1 MGTGEARMAIP
12 RETER
17 LWTAEDLLALGEEAR
32 YELIEGRLVP
42 MSPTGFL
49 HGDVALALAAALRAF
64 VHPRRL
70 GRIVVGEVGFVL
82 RRNPDTVRAA
92 DIAFV
97 RRERLPAGDLPRGF
111 FEGAPDLVVEILSP
125 SDRYTD
131 ILRKVSEWL
140 EAGAAMVWVVDPEH
154 HGVMVFRPDGTLRLL
169 GESDSLEGEEVL
181 PGFRYPVGELFSPL
195 T

>member
-1 MGTGEARMAIP
+1 MAIP
-12 RETER
+12 REAER

-42 MSPTGFL
+42 MSPTGSL
-49 HGDVALALAAALRAF
+49 HGDLVAELTMILRSF
-64 VHPRRL
+64 VRAHQL
-70 GRIVVGEVGFVL
+70 GRVLTGEVGFVL

-131 ILRKVSEWL
+131 ILRKVGEWL

>member
-1 MGTGEARMAIP
+1 MVTGEAAMAIP
-12 RETER
+12 REAER

-131 ILRKVSEWL
+131 ILRKVGEWL

>member
-1 MGTGEARMAIP
+1 MGTGEATMAIP
-12 RETER
+12 REAER

-140 EAGAAMVWVVDPEH
+140 EAWAAMVWVVDPEH

>member
-1 MGTGEARMAIP
+1 
-12 RETER
+12 
-17 LWTAEDLLALGEEAR
+17 
-32 YELIEGRLVP
+32 
-42 MSPTGFL
+42 
-49 HGDVALALAAALRAF
+49 
-64 VHPRRL
+64 
-70 GRIVVGEVGFVL
+70 
-82 RRNPDTVRAA
+82 
-92 DIAFV
+92 
-97 RRERLPAGDLPRGF
+97 
-111 FEGAPDLVVEILSP
+111 LVVEILSP

>member
-1 MGTGEARMAIP
+1 MAMP
-12 RETER
+12 VKAPER

-131 ILRKVSEWL
+131 ILRKVGEWL

>member
-1 MGTGEARMAIP
+1 MVTGEATMAIP
-12 RETER
+12 REAER

>member
-1 MGTGEARMAIP
+1 MPVKAP
-12 RETER
+12 ER

-32 YELIEGRLVP
+32 YELIEGRLVL

-92 DIAFV
+92 DIAFI
-97 RRERLPAGDLPRGF
+97 RADRLPPEGLPFGF
-111 FEGAPDLVVEILSP
+111 FEGAPDLAVEILSP
-125 SDRYTD
+125 FDRYPD
-131 ILRKVSEWL
+131 LLRKVSQWL
-140 EAGAAMVWVVDPEH
+140 EAGTRLVWVVDPARRT
-154 HGVMVFRPDGTLRLL
+154 VTAFQFDGTLRLL
-169 GESDSLEGEEVL
+169 NESAELDGGDVL
-181 PGFRYPVGELFSPL
+181 PGFRHPVRDLFEGEL
-195 T
+195 

>member
-1 MGTGEARMAIP
+1 
-12 RETER
+12 
-17 LWTAEDLLALGEEAR
+17 
-32 YELIEGRLVP
+32 
-42 MSPTGFL
+42 
-49 HGDVALALAAALRAF
+49 
-64 VHPRRL
+64 
-70 GRIVVGEVGFVL
+70 VGFVL
-82 RRNPDTVRAA
+82 RRDPDTVRAA

-154 HGVMVFRPDGTLRLL
+154 HGVMVFRSDGTLRLL